1 MTERETRIDDMN
13 ESKTRFISGENPFL
27 PVDRDPRSL
36 SRNVTDS
43 VTSHRLCH
51 VTLVFALRLA
61 PAVALRMKWEAQDAA
76 ADVTAAI
83 FFRPAACSGRRVFP
97 RTAHEVE
104 GVPHVVECTR
114 ATSSIRRPPAAGFTR
129 SARTVCVALFYVIN
143 TGSTSTWARHHVTGW
158 GVPIYTHHP

>member
-1 MTERETRIDDMN
+1 MTEND
-13 ESKTRFISGENPFL
+13 ESFDKELADITERLVALGSP
-27 PVDRDPRSL
+27 DRMKMALSL
-36 SRNVTDS
+36 AKI
-43 VTSHRLCH
+43 
-51 VTLVFALRLA
+51 ALKEKEA
-61 PAVALRMKWEAQDAA
+61 KDKALRMKWEAQDAA

-114 ATSSIRRPPAAGFTR
+114 ATSSIRRPPAAAFTR
-129 SARTVCVALFYVIN
+129 SARTVCVSLFYVID
-143 TGSTSTWARHHVTGW
+143 TGSTSTRARHHVTGW